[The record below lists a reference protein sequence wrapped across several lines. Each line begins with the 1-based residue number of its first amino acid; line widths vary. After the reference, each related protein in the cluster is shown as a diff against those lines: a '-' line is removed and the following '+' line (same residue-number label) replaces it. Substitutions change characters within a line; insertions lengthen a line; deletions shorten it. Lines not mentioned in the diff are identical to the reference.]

1 MSTFVLPDLG
11 EGLQEAELV
20 AWHVAEGDHV
30 VADQPLVSV
39 ETEKAVVE
47 VPSPQSGRIARLCAQ
62 PGERVKVG
70 AALVEFDEGPRADTG
85 TVVGE
90 LAAATA
96 PAPRAA
102 EPASAG
108 GAAAV
113 RATPAV
119 RALATR
125 LGVDLK
131 IVAASGPGGAV
142 TSADVERAA
151 RTLTEAG
158 PAEPLAGVRRAMAVN
173 MTRSHAEIVPATVSD
188 EADIEAWA
196 PGTDTT
202 IRLVRAVVA
211 GCTAVPELN
220 AWYDGRNM
228 ERRLIKQIDLGLAVD
243 TGDGLF
249 VPVLRNV
256 GGRDNADLRRGIEAM
271 KQDVRARS
279 VPIAELRG
287 QTITLSNFGMFG
299 GRFAALVIVPPQV
312 AILGAGRIAP
322 RAVVADG
329 KLVAHRLMPLSLTFD
344 HRAVT
349 GGEAARF
356 LKAAIEDLE
365 RPSDSDGVDRDEVRL
380 DDHTQKVIVDRRPR
394 TRAFGMGCPTGAG
407 RGAAV

>member
-70 AALVEFDEGPRADTG
+70 AALVEFDEGSRADTG

-90 LAAATA
+90 LAVATPPS
-96 PAPRAA
+96 PARAA
-102 EPASAG
+102 EAAPA

-151 RTLTEAG
+151 RALTDAG

-196 PGTDTT
+196 PGSDTT
-202 IRLVRAVVA
+202 IRLVRAMVA

-256 GGRDNADLRRGIEAM
+256 GGRDAADLRRGIEAM
-271 KQDVRARS
+271 KKDVRARRLS
-279 VPIAELRG
+279 RATMRNIRQNLFFAFIFNALAVPIAAGVLYPVVGLLLNPMIASAAMSMSSVLVVTNALR
-287 QTITLSNFGMFG
+287 L
-299 GRFAALVIVPPQV
+299 R
-312 AILGAGRIAP
+312 
-322 RAVVADG
+322 
-329 KLVAHRLMPLSLTFD
+329 
-344 HRAVT
+344 
-349 GGEAARF
+349 AAR
-356 LKAAIEDLE
+356 L
-365 RPSDSDGVDRDEVRL
+365 
-380 DDHTQKVIVDRRPR
+380 
-394 TRAFGMGCPTGAG
+394 
-407 RGAAV
+407 

>member
-1 MSTFVLPDLG
+1 MSVFLLPDLG

-20 AWHVAEGDHV
+20 AWHVAEGDNV

-47 VPSPQSGRIARLCAQ
+47 VPSPQSGKIARLCAQ
-62 PGERVKVG
+62 PGERLKVG
-70 AALVEFDEGPRADTG
+70 AALVEFDEGPRVDTG
-85 TVVGE
+85 TVVGDLSTAVAPLPRASE
-90 LAAATA
+90 AA
-96 PAPRAA
+96 PA
-102 EPASAG
+102 G
-108 GAAAV
+108 MAV
-113 RATPAV
+113 KATPAV
-119 RALATR
+119 RALAQR

-131 IVAASGPGGAV
+131 DVAATGPGGAV

-151 RTLTEAG
+151 RALTDAG
-158 PAEPLAGVRRAMAVN
+158 PAEALSGVRRAMAVN

-188 EADIEAWA
+188 EADVEAWL
-196 PGTDTT
+196 PGSDTT

-211 GCTAVPELN
+211 GCTTVPDLN
-220 AWYDGRNM
+220 AWYDGRTM

-256 GGRDNADLRRGIEAM
+256 GGRDAADLRRGIEAM
-271 KQDVRARS
+271 KRDLRARS
-279 VPIAELRG
+279 VPVAELRG

-299 GRFAALVIVPPQV
+299 GQFAALVIVPPQV

-322 RAVVADG
+322 RAVVVDG
-329 KLVAHRLMPLSLTFD
+329 KLVAHRLLPLSLTFD

-356 LKAAIEDLE
+356 LRAAIEELE
-365 RPSDSDGVDRDEVRL
+365 RPE
-380 DDHTQKVIVDRRPR
+380 
-394 TRAFGMGCPTGAG
+394 
-407 RGAAV
+407 